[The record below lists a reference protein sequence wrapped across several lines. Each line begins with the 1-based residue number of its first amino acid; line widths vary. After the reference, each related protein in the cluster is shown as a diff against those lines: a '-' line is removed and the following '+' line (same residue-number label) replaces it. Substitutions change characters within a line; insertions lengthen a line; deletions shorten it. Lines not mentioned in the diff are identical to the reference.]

1 MLAAMDRKHRAG
13 NAAANRRAGSL
24 SRYRTP
30 AGALRDGWRRASA
43 SSGDWAVSP
52 EEWWNPAVDTLAR
65 AVAQG
70 REVRTA
76 CTALGRARAQAG
88 LGIRY
93 TLDDLFALYRQVPAG
108 EPPNRAVRATVEAWA
123 EVSLAPTGVTVCGDP
138 RKGAAT
144 AKYVRN
150 LLGGLYQFGDGGGAP
165 LSEEFSVLVLDA
177 RPRPESLGWEGIP
190 ALLEMGSRLLP
201 VLPAQALLIVLGP
214 GRLGTLV
221 RRTPALPDLVTD
233 LAEVADSVLLT
244 SEIPEDLPSAYRLL
258 ERVAR

>member
-1 MLAAMDRKHRAG
+1 MLAAMDGNHRPA
-13 NAAANRRAGSL
+13 NAAADRRARSL
-24 SRYRTP
+24 SRYRTT
-30 AGALRDGWRRASA
+30 AGALRDSWRRASA
-43 SSGDWAVSP
+43 ANPD
-52 EEWWNPAVDTLAR
+52 EWWNPAAETLAR

-70 REVRTA
+70 RDVRAA

-123 EVSLAPTGVTVCGDP
+123 EVSLAPTGVTLCGDP

-150 LLGGLYQFGDGGGAP
+150 LLGGLYQFGDDGGAP
-165 LSEEFSVLVLDA
+165 LSGEFAVLVLEVQ
-177 RPRPESLGWEGIP
+177 PHNGWEGVP
-190 ALLEMGSRLLP
+190 TLLEMGDRLLP

-221 RRTPALPDLVTD
+221 RRTPALPDLVAD
-233 LAEVADSVLLT
+233 LAEVTESVLLT
-244 SEIPEDLPSAYRLL
+244 SEIPEDLPAAYRLL